1 MKFLAGALLILTVV
15 ASGCRGGSD
24 IVVVGG
30 KNFTEQRILGELVA
44 QQIEAAGMRA
54 GRKLDLGGTFV
65 CDSALRAGH
74 IDVYVEY
81 TGTALGAILKHDASE
96 GSGPDGIPGGS
107 SQARATRRAGGSGR
121 AESGLSA
128 GEVLSRVRAAYD
140 PAGLVWTSPLGFDN
154 SFALVVRGDTGARTI
169 SEAVAPAA
177 GWRAAF
183 GYEFQQRADG
193 YPALAR
199 AYGLAFGEVRTMDLG
214 LLYRA
219 LIDRQADVVVG
230 SATDASI
237 ARFGLHV
244 LEDDR
249 GAFAPYE
256 AVPVVRKDTLSR
268 HPGLGAALDRL
279 GGRIDVATMRR
290 LNEAV
295 DVGHRAPSEVVREFL
310 ANAGR

>member
-1 MKFLAGALLILTVV
+1 MRLAAILVAMVAVV
-15 ASGCRGGSD
+15 ACGCSGGD
-24 IVVVGG
+24 AVVVGG

-65 CDSALRAGH
+65 CDSAIRAGQ

-81 TGTALGAILKHDASE
+81 TGTALGAILKATPESAKPEAGSADASPPA
-96 GSGPDGIPGGS
+96 G
-107 SQARATRRAGGSGR
+107 AGG
-121 AESGLSA
+121 GLSA
-128 GEVLSRVRAAYD
+128 SEVLTRVRSAYE
-140 PAGLVWTSPLGFDN
+140 PAGLVWTAPLGFDN
-154 SFALVVRGDTGARTI
+154 SFALVVREETGARTI
-169 SEAVAPAA
+169 SEAVAPATA
-177 GWRAAF
+177 WRAAF

-199 AYGLAFGEVRTMDLG
+199 VYGLAFAEVRTMDLG

-230 SATDASI
+230 SATDAAI
-237 ARFGLHV
+237 ARFKLRV

-249 GAFAPYE
+249 RAFAPYE
-256 AVPVVRKDTLSR
+256 AVPVVRREALAR
-268 HPGLGAALDRL
+268 HPALADALDRL
-279 GGRIDVATMRR
+279 GGRLDVATMRR

-295 DVGHRAPSEVVREFL
+295 DSDHRSPADVVREFL
-310 ANAGR
+310 SAAPAGRP